1 MSIYSKSANGTYP
14 IPATATV
21 TAEKL
26 LDDMIK
32 IERDIEKERNLK
44 IAQKY
49 IREKFN
55 GLSEDELLLAAEEM
69 FPEKFV

>member
-14 IPATATV
+14 IPATV

-55 GLSEDELLLAAEEM
+55 GLREDELLLAAEEM